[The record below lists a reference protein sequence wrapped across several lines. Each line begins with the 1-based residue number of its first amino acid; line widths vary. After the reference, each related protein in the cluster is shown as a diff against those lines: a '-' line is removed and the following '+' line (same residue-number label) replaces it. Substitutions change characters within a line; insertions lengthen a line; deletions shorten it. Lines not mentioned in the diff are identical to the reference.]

1 MRKRGNRGHDAIGNI
16 TLIVA
21 LSWWLP
27 AVAQQDRPAV
37 VEVAPVVQETIA
49 QPVTF
54 VGTVEPRRRSQVASE
69 VEGIVEHVYV
79 EEGESVSQGDPLL
92 KLRPHSLQL
101 ILEAHQATAKGY
113 QEELAELQNGSRP
126 EEIAEAHAAV
136 QEAEAELAQAQREKS
151 RQLGL
156 SERGVSSLQS
166 REDAETNFDVAL
178 KRLTRARKRYEL
190 VVRGPRAERIA
201 QAEARYQ
208 AARAEVERT
217 QYDLSRSRVE
227 APFDGFVVAKHTEIG
242 QWLGEGDPIMTLI
255 ELTTA
260 RITVPVPERYV
271 AQVQLGAAGLVQ
283 LDASPG
289 KTWQGTVVSII
300 PQATESRTFP
310 VVVEVP
316 NPDAVIKS
324 GAFARV
330 TLTVGEQQ
338 NVLLVPKD
346 AIVTQGPRQ
355 IVYAVQEGKASPVPV
370 QRTTFHAGFAVV
382 TGSLKPGQQVV
393 IRGNE
398 RLRPGQAV
406 QAAQAKP
413 QQ

>member
-1 MRKRGNRGHDAIGNI
+1 MRKRGNRGHYAIASI
-16 TLIVA
+16 TLIVT
-21 LSWWLP
+21 LSCWLP

-79 EEGESVSQGDPLL
+79 EEGQSVSQGDPLL
-92 KLRPHSLQL
+92 KLRPLRLQL
-101 ILEAHQATAKGY
+101 ILEAHQATAQGY

-126 EEIAEAHAAV
+126 EEVAEAHAAV

-201 QAEARYQ
+201 QAEAQYQ

-271 AQVQLGAAGLVQ
+271 ALVQLGANGLVE
-283 LDASPG
+283 LDAFPG
-289 KTWQGTVVSII
+289 KTWQGAVASII

-324 GAFARV
+324 GASARV

-346 AIVTQGPRQ
+346 AIVTQGTRQ

-382 TGSLKPGQQVV
+382 TGPLEPGLQVV

-398 RLRPGQAV
+398 RLRPGQPV

>member
-1 MRKRGNRGHDAIGNI
+1 MRKRGNRGHDAIGYI

-27 AVAQQDRPAV
+27 AVAQPDRPAV

-79 EEGESVSQGDPLL
+79 EEGQFVSQGDPLL
-92 KLRPHSLQL
+92 KLRPHRLQL

-126 EEIAEAHAAV
+126 EEIAEVHAAV

-190 VVRGPRAERIA
+190 VLRGPRAERIA
-201 QAEARYQ
+201 QAEAQYQ

-227 APFDGFVVAKHTEIG
+227 APFDGFVVAQHTEIG

-271 AQVQLGAAGLVQ
+271 AQVQLGATGLVQ
-283 LDASPG
+283 LDAVPG
-289 KTWQGTVVSII
+289 ETWQGAVVSII

-355 IVYAVQEGKASPVPV
+355 IVYVVQEGKASPVPV

-382 TGSLKPGQQVV
+382 TGPLEAGQQVV

-406 QAAQAKP
+406 QTAQAKP

>member
-1 MRKRGNRGHDAIGNI
+1 MRKRGNRGHDAIGYI

-27 AVAQQDRPAV
+27 AVAQPDRPAV

-54 VGTVEPRRRSQVASE
+54 VGTVEPQRRSQVASE

-79 EEGESVSQGDPLL
+79 EEGQSVSQGAPLL
-92 KLRPHSLQL
+92 KLRPHRLQL

-113 QEELAELQNGSRP
+113 QEELTELQNGSRP
-126 EEIAEAHAAV
+126 EEIAEAQAAV
-136 QEAEAELAQAQREKS
+136 QEAEAELAQARREKS

-190 VVRGPRAERIA
+190 VARGPRAERIA
-201 QAEARYQ
+201 QAEAQYL
-208 AARAEVERT
+208 AARAEVERM

-283 LDASPG
+283 LDAFPG
-289 KTWQGTVVSII
+289 TWQGTVVSII

-382 TGSLKPGQQVV
+382 TGPLEPGQQVV

-398 RLRPGQAV
+398 RLRPGQPV

>member
-1 MRKRGNRGHDAIGNI
+1 MRKRGNRGHHAIGYI
-16 TLIVA
+16 TLLIA
-21 LSWWLP
+21 FSWWLP
-27 AVAQQDRPAV
+27 AAAQPDQPVV

-54 VGTVEPRRRSQVASE
+54 VGTVEPRRRSRVASE

-79 EEGESVSQGDPLL
+79 EEGQSVSQGDPLL
-92 KLRPHSLQL
+92 KLRPQPLQL
-101 ILEAHQATAKGY
+101 TLEARQATAKRY
-113 QEELAELQNGSRP
+113 QEELAELKNGSRP

-151 RQLGL
+151 RQMGL

-166 REDAETNFDVAL
+166 REDSETNFNVAL
-178 KRLTRARKRYEL
+178 KRLTRARKRHE
-190 VVRGPRAERIA
+190 VVARGPRAERIA
-201 QAEARYQ
+201 QAEAQYQ
-208 AARAEVERT
+208 AARSEVEQT
-217 QYDLSRSRVE
+217 QYELSRSQVE
-227 APFDGFVVAKHTEIG
+227 APFNGFVVVKHTEIG
-242 QWLGEGDPIMTLI
+242 QWLGEGEPIMTLI

-260 RITVPVPERYV
+260 RIAVPVSERYV
-271 AQVQLGAAGLVQ
+271 AQVQLGANGLVE
-283 LDASPG
+283 LDAFPG
-289 KTWQGTVVSII
+289 KTWQGEVVSII
-300 PQATESRTFP
+300 PQATESRTVP

-355 IVYAVQEGKASPVPV
+355 IVYAVHEGKASPVPV
-370 QRTTFHAGFAVV
+370 QRTTFHDGFAVV
-382 TGSLKPGQQVV
+382 TGQLEPGQQVV

-398 RLRPGQAV
+398 RLRPGQPV
-406 QAAQAKP
+406 QAAEVKL

>member
-1 MRKRGNRGHDAIGNI
+1 MRKRGNRGHYAIASI
-16 TLIVA
+16 TLIVT
-21 LSWWLP
+21 LSCWLP

-79 EEGESVSQGDPLL
+79 EEGQSVSQGDPLL
-92 KLRPHSLQL
+92 KLRPLRLQL

-126 EEIAEAHAAV
+126 EEVAEAHAAV

-201 QAEARYQ
+201 QAEAQYQ

-271 AQVQLGAAGLVQ
+271 ALVQLGANGLVE
-283 LDASPG
+283 LDAFPG
-289 KTWQGTVVSII
+289 KTWQGAVASII

-324 GAFARV
+324 GASARV

-346 AIVTQGPRQ
+346 AIVTQGTRQ

-382 TGSLKPGQQVV
+382 TGPLEPGLQVV

-398 RLRPGQAV
+398 RLRPGQPV

>member
-1 MRKRGNRGHDAIGNI
+1 
-16 TLIVA
+16 
-21 LSWWLP
+21 
-27 AVAQQDRPAV
+27 
-37 VEVAPVVQETIA
+37 
-49 QPVTF
+49 
-54 VGTVEPRRRSQVASE
+54 
-69 VEGIVEHVYV
+69 
-79 EEGESVSQGDPLL
+79 
-92 KLRPHSLQL
+92 
-101 ILEAHQATAKGY
+101 
-113 QEELAELQNGSRP
+113 
-126 EEIAEAHAAV
+126 
-136 QEAEAELAQAQREKS
+136 
-151 RQLGL
+151 L

-201 QAEARYQ
+201 QAEAQYQ
-208 AARAEVERT
+208 AARVEVERT

-227 APFDGFVVAKHTEIG
+227 APFDGFVVAQHTEIG

-271 AQVQLGAAGLVQ
+271 AQVQLGATGLVQ
-283 LDASPG
+283 LDAVPG
-289 KTWQGTVVSII
+289 ETWQGAVVSII

-324 GAFARV
+324 GAFARA

-382 TGSLKPGQQVV
+382 TGPLEPGQQVV

-398 RLRPGQAV
+398 RLRPGQPV
-406 QAAQAKP
+406 QTAQAKP

>member
-1 MRKRGNRGHDAIGNI
+1 
-16 TLIVA
+16 
-21 LSWWLP
+21 
-27 AVAQQDRPAV
+27 
-37 VEVAPVVQETIA
+37 
-49 QPVTF
+49 
-54 VGTVEPRRRSQVASE
+54 
-69 VEGIVEHVYV
+69 V
-79 EEGESVSQGDPLL
+79 EEGQSVSQGDPLL
-92 KLRPHSLQL
+92 KLRPQPLQL
-101 ILEAHQATAKGY
+101 TLEARQATAKRY
-113 QEELAELQNGSRP
+113 QEELAELKNGSRP

-151 RQLGL
+151 RQMGL

-166 REDAETNFDVAL
+166 REDSETNFNVAL
-178 KRLTRARKRYEL
+178 KRLTRARKRHE
-190 VVRGPRAERIA
+190 VVARGPRAERIA
-201 QAEARYQ
+201 QAEAQYQ
-208 AARAEVERT
+208 AARSEVEQT
-217 QYDLSRSRVE
+217 QYELSRSQVE
-227 APFDGFVVAKHTEIG
+227 APFNGFVVVKHTEIG
-242 QWLGEGDPIMTLI
+242 QWLGEGEPIMTLI

-260 RITVPVPERYV
+260 RIAVPVPERYV
-271 AQVQLGAAGLVQ
+271 AQVQLGANGLVE
-283 LDASPG
+283 LDAFPG
-289 KTWQGTVVSII
+289 QTWQGEVVSII

-355 IVYAVQEGKASPVPV
+355 IVYTVHEGKASPVPV
-370 QRTTFHAGFAVV
+370 QRTTFHDGFAVV
-382 TGSLKPGQQVV
+382 TGQLEPGQQVV

-398 RLRPGQAV
+398 RLRPGQPV
-406 QAAQAKP
+406 QAAEAKL